1 MKKYIVS
8 SLSVVF
14 LVLMMAAISSVY
26 AADTQAVEKAA
37 PAMAQADAG
46 ITVSGTINDANQLI
60 DDKGQAFELSE
71 NTEKGLEV
79 KALVGQKVELKGT
92 VMDEAGQSVL
102 EVKEY
107 KIIGSK

>member
-1 MKKYIVS
+1 MKKHIVS
-8 SLSVVF
+8 SLSVVI
-14 LVLMMAAISSVY
+14 LVLFMAAFNSVY
-26 AADTQAVEKAA
+26 AADAPAMEKAA
-37 PAMAQADAG
+37 ASAG

-92 VMDEAGQSVL
+92 VMDEEGQNVL
-102 EVKEY
+102 EVQDY
-107 KIIGSK
+107 KIISSK